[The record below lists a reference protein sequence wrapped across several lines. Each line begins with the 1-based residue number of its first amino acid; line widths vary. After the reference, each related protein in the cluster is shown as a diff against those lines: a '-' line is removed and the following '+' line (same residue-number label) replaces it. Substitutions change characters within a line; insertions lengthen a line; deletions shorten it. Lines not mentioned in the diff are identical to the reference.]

1 MRSFMLRH
9 REIKEV
15 EMTKFLSLICA
26 EGISQ
31 AETLAFQFGAA
42 REPELSRKA

>member
-1 MRSFMLRH
+1 MENLAVKINFY
-9 REIKEV
+9 
-15 EMTKFLSLICA
+15 FICA

-31 AETLAFQFGAA
+31 AETLAFQFGTA